1 MFLSKDSIANVAYDN
16 IPYSTVR
23 NNTHERI
30 YKNNLLIIILS
41 QIQANITPFPVK
53 NVALNS

>member
-23 NNTHERI
+23 NNKHEII
-30 YKNNLLIIILS
+30 YKNIANSGKYHTLLS
-41 QIQANITPFPVK
+41 EKCGT
-53 NVALNS
+53 